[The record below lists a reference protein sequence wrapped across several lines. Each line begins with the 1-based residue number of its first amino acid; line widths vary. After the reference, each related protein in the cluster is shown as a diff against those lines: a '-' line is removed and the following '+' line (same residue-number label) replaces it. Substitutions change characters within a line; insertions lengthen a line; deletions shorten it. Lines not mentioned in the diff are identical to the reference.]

1 MSHTHEDNRG
11 VQAIQ
16 QFLRP
21 ALARAIGPSALATAR
36 TLTADAV
43 FDAVVILRLYL
54 APVVEAF
61 AERTETLFVLDLDDD
76 EVETREQLARLH
88 AARGDRDAAR
98 DETIEADKY
107 RVLESRWMHRFDV
120 VTVCSDVDR
129 DIVRARTG
137 HRRIRVVPNGVDVA
151 ACERDARS
159 LRARFVDG
167 GREPRLLFVGSFGYL
182 PNVDAATILCREVL
196 PAVQDRLGRAV
207 AVDLVGSRPGL
218 VIAELQAI
226 AGVHVHADVPDL
238 APYYERATVAVM
250 PLRAGGGSRIKI
262 LEAFAYRVP
271 VVSSAIGAR
280 GIDAVADTLIRIADD
295 PEGLAAACARLI
307 EAPAEAAS
315 MADAAFRLVRD
326 TYDRRIV
333 ARAVRGLLDV
343 AADRRPL

>member
-1 MSHTHEDNRG
+1 
-11 VQAIQ
+11 
-16 QFLRP
+16 
-21 ALARAIGPSALATAR
+21 
-36 TLTADAV
+36 
-43 FDAVVILRLYL
+43 
-54 APVVEAF
+54 
-61 AERTETLFVLDLDDD
+61 
-76 EVETREQLARLH
+76 
-88 AARGDRDAAR
+88 
-98 DETIEADKY
+98 
-107 RVLESRWMHRFDV
+107 
-120 VTVCSDVDR
+120 
-129 DIVRARTG
+129 
-137 HRRIRVVPNGVDVA
+137 
-151 ACERDARS
+151 
-159 LRARFVDG
+159 
-167 GREPRLLFVGSFGYL
+167 
-182 PNVDAATILCREVL
+182 
-196 PAVQDRLGRAV
+196 
-207 AVDLVGSRPGL
+207 
-218 VIAELQAI
+218 
-226 AGVHVHADVPDL
+226 VHADVPDL